1 MSTPLSEIGP
11 VLPSR
16 AAVYARARE
25 LEQLARRAVEFAG
38 KGPSADLGRAV
49 KQFERMR
56 AVLGDG
62 DER

>member
-16 AAVYARARE
+16 TAVYMRARA
-25 LEQLARRAVEFAG
+25 LEQLARLAVEFAG
-38 KGPSADLGRAV
+38 TGPTADLGRAV

-56 AVLGDG
+56 AVLGNN
-62 DER
+62 DE